1 MKVLL
6 TGAAG
11 FIGSHVA
18 EALVARGDEVAGIDN
33 FDPFY
38 DPSIKE
44 RNLARLAASPR
55 FRLERAD
62 IRDFRRMCAI
72 AEAFRPQAIVHLA
85 ARAGVRPSIREPRL
99 YGEVNLDGTMNLL
112 EAARLAGAERFI
124 FASSSSVYGERRD
137 IPFRETDPVDHPIS
151 PYAATKKAGELL
163 AFTHHHL
170 FGFAVACLRFF
181 TVYGPRQ
188 RPEMAIHMFARE
200 IDRGGEI
207 PVYGD
212 GSARRDYTFYED
224 IVAGVAAAI
233 DRAKGYRIYNLG
245 NNRTVELAELI
256 RLLEGALGKKA
267 RIRRLPDQ
275 PGDVPITCADIE
287 RARVELG
294 YDPRTPIERGIEV
307 FVRWYREEAAE
318 RAP

>member
-1 MKVLL
+1 MKILV

-18 EALVARGDEVAGIDN
+18 EALVARGDDVVGIDN

-44 RNLARLAASPR
+44 RNLTRLTASPR

-62 IRDFRRMCAI
+62 IRDFARMRAI
-72 AEAFRPQAIVHLA
+72 AEGLRPQAIVHLA

-99 YGEVNLDGTMNLL
+99 YCEVNLDGTMNLL
-112 EAARLAGAERFI
+112 EAARLAGADRFI

-170 FGFAVACLRFF
+170 FGFSVACLRFF

-188 RPEMAIHMFARE
+188 RPEMAIHAFARE
-200 IDRGGEI
+200 IERGREI
-207 PVYGD
+207 TVYGD
-212 GSARRDYTFYED
+212 GTARRDFTFYED
-224 IVAGVAAAI
+224 IVAGVIASI
-233 DRAKGYRIYNLG
+233 DRARGYRIFNLG
-245 NNRTVELAELI
+245 NNRTVELAEVI
-256 RLLEGALGKKA
+256 RLLEAALGKRA

-275 PGDVPITCADIE
+275 PGDVPVTCAGVE
-287 RARVELG
+287 RARAELG
-294 YDPRTPIERGIEV
+294 YDPRTPIEEGIEV
-307 FVRWYREEAAE
+307 FVRWFREEAAE